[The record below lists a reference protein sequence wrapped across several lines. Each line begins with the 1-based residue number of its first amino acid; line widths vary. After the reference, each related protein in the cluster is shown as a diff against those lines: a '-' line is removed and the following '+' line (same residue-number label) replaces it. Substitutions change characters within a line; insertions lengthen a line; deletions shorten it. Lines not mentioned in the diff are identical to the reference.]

1 MKQRILVKKLKQAGF
16 RFYRHGGN
24 HDIYICGQQQEQI
37 PRHKEINEALA
48 QPFLINGVYHNLEE
62 ESY

>member
-24 HDIYICGQQQEQI
+24 HDIYIRGQQQEQI
-37 PRHKEINEALA
+37 PRHKEVNEALA
-48 QPFLINGVYHNLEE
+48 QAILNKWGL
-62 ESY
+62 S

>member
-24 HDIYICGQQQEQI
+24 HDIYIRGQQQEQV

-48 QPFLINGVYHNLEE
+48 QAILNKWGL
-62 ESY
+62 S